1 MKKNTENAI
10 VNAIGELGVKL
21 DHIENRL
28 ENVEKGL
35 EKVEGGL
42 GKVENG
48 ITGLNHKFDQ
58 MFIYLKENLDLRER
72 VERLEKEVFKK

>member
-21 DHIENRL
+21 DHIE
-28 ENVEKGL
+28 
-35 EKVEGGL
+35 
-42 GKVENG
+42 
-48 ITGLNHKFDQ
+48 TGLSSLNIKFDL
-58 MFIYLKENLDLRER
+58 MFTYLKENLDLKDR